1 MDKTKCD
8 PKKNKGINAK
18 TPCKDT
24 LGSYECVC
32 KPGYELTPDKKDCR
46 GNSSLQK
53 LETRAPST
61 PFKSLRFLGF
71 SGSLVAN
78 VIFD

>member
-53 LETRAPST
+53 LEP
-61 PFKSLRFLGF
+61 
-71 SGSLVAN
+71 
-78 VIFD
+78 I